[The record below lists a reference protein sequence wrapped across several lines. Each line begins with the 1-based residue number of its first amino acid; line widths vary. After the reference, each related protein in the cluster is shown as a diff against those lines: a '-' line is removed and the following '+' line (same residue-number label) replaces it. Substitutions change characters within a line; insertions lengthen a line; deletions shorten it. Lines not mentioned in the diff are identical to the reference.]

1 MERAD
6 FRYKSQAEELQK
18 LQLRCERKQAE
29 AHKATAEK
37 NASEQNIKHRDVL
50 IESLQ
55 KQISQVKEDNRVLEH
70 QQELAS
76 RAKSEADR
84 QHEQVLSA
92 ERERHAREI
101 DRLEKR
107 ARAEE

>member
-1 MERAD
+1 M
-6 FRYKSQAEELQK
+6 AENCSGEETNNSGDNEKVAGEL
-18 LQLRCERKQAE
+18 AE
-29 AHKATAEK
+29 CKK
-37 NASEQNIKHRDVL
+37 RM
-50 IESLQ
+50 Q

-76 RAKSEADR
+76 RTKCEADR

>member
-1 MERAD
+1 M
-6 FRYKSQAEELQK
+6 AENCSGEETKNSVEFEQVAGEL
-18 LQLRCERKQAE
+18 AE
-29 AHKATAEK
+29 FEK
-37 NASEQNIKHRDVL
+37 RM
-50 IESLQ
+50 Q